1 MTRLQMKL
9 NCDLIGCSMSK
20 EFIKSRI
27 RKTGTYRVVEIELE
41 KSKNQIQILLND
53 KEKLIQQKNQLQ
65 KDKQKLNQQRNQLQ
79 KDKQKLIQ
87 QKKIIQN
94 RILNSKMVLQN
105 LKNENKSIKEIL
117 IDENYFKKDAD
128 FSKFTIIIPYREVG
142 DQDRVDSLDIN
153 LNYLGNMGIEN
164 VIISEYS
171 DSSSENFLNDNYHDL
186 FKNFMVIWNDAGGE
200 LFNKSLA
207 INKGVM
213 ASKTPYIAIFD
224 MDCLTKKENIYMA
237 LNLLDKGF
245 DVVHPFD
252 RKVKDIVDKQAF
264 IERYDFKTLKTEVQD
279 RIRADGGIVFWNK
292 VSFIKIGMK
301 NEYFIGWGG
310 EDNEIMYRA
319 NLFNL
324 KHFRINDILY
334 HLYHERPQNR
344 SDRNFK
350 LEVKSASLKS
360 KDECLEE
367 INKWPWV
374 FEAKKLVE

>member
-153 LNYLGNMGIEN
+153 LL
-164 VIISEYS
+164 
-171 DSSSENFLNDNYHDL
+171 
-186 FKNFMVIWNDAGGE
+186 W
-200 LFNKSLA
+200 
-207 INKGVM
+207 
-213 ASKTPYIAIFD
+213 
-224 MDCLTKKENIYMA
+224 
-237 LNLLDKGF
+237 
-245 DVVHPFD
+245 
-252 RKVKDIVDKQAF
+252 
-264 IERYDFKTLKTEVQD
+264 
-279 RIRADGGIVFWNK
+279 
-292 VSFIKIGMK
+292 
-301 NEYFIGWGG
+301 
-310 EDNEIMYRA
+310 
-319 NLFNL
+319 
-324 KHFRINDILY
+324 
-334 HLYHERPQNR
+334 
-344 SDRNFK
+344 
-350 LEVKSASLKS
+350 
-360 KDECLEE
+360 
-367 INKWPWV
+367 
-374 FEAKKLVE
+374 